1 MKELSIFVDESGDF
15 GEYKQHSPY
24 YIISLV
30 FHDQKI
36 DISNELVHLEKELSL
51 LGFTNHCVHTGSI
64 IRKEEPYKYLSIK
77 ERRNILNKL
86 VAFYRQIDIS
96 FKCFVVE
103 KKHLDNEIDIIAKLS
118 RQISTFIKENY
129 NEMLSYDEVKIYYD
143 NGQIEVTKI
152 LSSVFNALLNNA
164 SFKKAFPSNY
174 RLFQIADLL
183 CTFELIR
190 IKSENKSLSK
200 HELFF
205 FGKESDLRRN
215 YIKKIFAKE
224 YK

>member
-1 MKELSIFVDESGDF
+1 MDKKTMDSLRAMLCEEIESIAKKGNLTHESLDILKDLIETEKNLG
-15 GEYKQHSPY
+15 
-24 YIISLV
+24 
-30 FHDQKI
+30 KI
-36 DISNELVHLEKELSL
+36 EHYDKEKEESMALAAKIL
-51 LGFTNHCVHTGSI
+51 IEHF
-64 IRKEEPYKYLSIK
+64 
-77 ERRNILNKL
+77 NIVADLNAISD
-86 VAFYRQIDIS
+86 VAGLMS
-96 FKCFVVE
+96 E
-103 KKHLDNEIDIIAKLS
+103 KKVDTIAKTLETPIEEIEFS
-118 RQISTFIKENY
+118 VRAY
-129 NEMLSYDEVKIYYD
+129 NCLKRAGIHTVQDLINKRE
-143 NGQIEVTKI
+143 IEVTKI